1 MLEIIGLNK
10 DYIQNKTRIF
20 ILKNINITFPNK
32 GLVFILGKSGSG
44 KTTFLNL
51 LGGLDFPTSGEIYF
65 NNTLLIKEKTEN
77 YRNYNVGFI
86 FQDFNLLDSLN
97 VYENVALSLQ
107 LQNKENKEAILK
119 ILEKLEIK
127 HLKLRKIKE
136 LSGGEKAR
144 VGIARA
150 LVKNPYIILADEPT
164 GNLDEITGEK
174 VLKILKEI
182 SKEKLVIVV
191 THDEISAQKYGDYS
205 YYLENGTINNNI
217 SKDSLIDSKFP
228 IISHT
233 SKLSLKDILKLSKL
247 LFKKNK
253 WKYFIIFIILII
265 NLTLFTISYFIPQIN
280 INKTHAETLSLN
292 NKNEITIYK
301 QIKNYTPNANISSF
315 NNAELETIT
324 KDLKQNNYQYRV
336 NTSFYS
342 NNAPISFDYV
352 DIYKKE
358 LPEIFSLLHS
368 NFNED
373 KLDFYLTDEN
383 ILKDYQYIGSFPKNK
398 NEIMISN
405 VLAYFI
411 RNHGIY
417 DDLGNPYF
425 PDSNESFIEDQK
437 AINFNENYFIVT
449 GIYDIKDFDI
459 NEFSKK
465 KIEYKETELGKE
477 VIYDEETKKLNQEF
491 GNIFVNNNFFLIS
504 DLIPNNEIDKTIYKE
519 YLKINDEFIFLDY
532 NNIASKYTKSEL
544 KDNEII
550 INQDILDLLTNQNF
564 SKSFAQITDLTMQEY
579 ANEYII
585 NQSILNQTITLCIR
599 DSYHYKNN
607 EEFKYYNLKIVG
619 IVIDENEYNHKY
631 YLSDNI
637 IKEYALPNNLSKT
650 ISIYEEDMIKIEELL
665 KKYPINTSLYRIK
678 TPYSHVIEE
687 SLPLISEIKNNSIL
701 YILILSIFNI
711 GVFSLFMYILYHFI
725 KKDIG
730 ILKCLG
736 AKAKDIY
743 KAQILIDL
751 IIIILTMLVCIP
763 VSIFSVNL
771 INHVISSNL
780 GFTIHYLYFDIKVI
794 FYLSILLI
802 TTVFL
807 ASILPIRKIIN
818 LNPIEVLR
826 KEKI

>member
-383 ILKDYQYIGSFPKNK
+383 ILKDYQYIGSFPKN
-398 NEIMISN
+398 
-405 VLAYFI
+405 
-411 RNHGIY
+411 R
-417 DDLGNPYF
+417 
-425 PDSNESFIEDQK
+425 
-437 AINFNENYFIVT
+437 
-449 GIYDIKDFDI
+449 
-459 NEFSKK
+459 
-465 KIEYKETELGKE
+465 
-477 VIYDEETKKLNQEF
+477 
-491 GNIFVNNNFFLIS
+491 
-504 DLIPNNEIDKTIYKE
+504 
-519 YLKINDEFIFLDY
+519 
-532 NNIASKYTKSEL
+532 
-544 KDNEII
+544 
-550 INQDILDLLTNQNF
+550 
-564 SKSFAQITDLTMQEY
+564 
-579 ANEYII
+579 
-585 NQSILNQTITLCIR
+585 
-599 DSYHYKNN
+599 
-607 EEFKYYNLKIVG
+607 
-619 IVIDENEYNHKY
+619 
-631 YLSDNI
+631 
-637 IKEYALPNNLSKT
+637 
-650 ISIYEEDMIKIEELL
+650 
-665 KKYPINTSLYRIK
+665 
-678 TPYSHVIEE
+678 
-687 SLPLISEIKNNSIL
+687 
-701 YILILSIFNI
+701 
-711 GVFSLFMYILYHFI
+711 
-725 KKDIG
+725 
-730 ILKCLG
+730 
-736 AKAKDIY
+736 
-743 KAQILIDL
+743 
-751 IIIILTMLVCIP
+751 
-763 VSIFSVNL
+763 
-771 INHVISSNL
+771 
-780 GFTIHYLYFDIKVI
+780 
-794 FYLSILLI
+794 
-802 TTVFL
+802 
-807 ASILPIRKIIN
+807 
-818 LNPIEVLR
+818 
-826 KEKI
+826 